1 MRSLEKTSE
10 CGIAHTIFPESPPHT
25 HTHQT
30 FSCIIE
36 IKKKKVGMFGP
47 GERIRICFVSNR
59 QLETKQI
66 SEISD
71 LIISFN
77 AVRHTITTTHQLACK
92 LKYTFSSAC

>member
-1 MRSLEKTSE
+1 
-10 CGIAHTIFPESPPHT
+10 
-25 HTHQT
+25 
-30 FSCIIE
+30 
-36 IKKKKVGMFGP
+36 MFGP

-59 QLETKQI
+59 QLETKRI
-66 SEISD
+66 TEISD

>member
-1 MRSLEKTSE
+1 MRSLKKTSE

-25 HTHQT
+25 HTPQT

-36 IKKKKVGMFGP
+36 IKKKKKSWYVWT
-47 GERIRICFVSNR
+47 RRKNDQYR
-59 QLETKQI
+59 QLDTKQI

>member
-1 MRSLEKTSE
+1 
-10 CGIAHTIFPESPPHT
+10 
-25 HTHQT
+25 
-30 FSCIIE
+30 
-36 IKKKKVGMFGP
+36 MFGP
-47 GERIRICFVSNR
+47 GERIRTCFVSNR

>member
-1 MRSLEKTSE
+1 MRSLKKTSE
-10 CGIAHTIFPESPPHT
+10 CGIAHTIFPESPPH
-25 HTHQT
+25 
-30 FSCIIE
+30 
-36 IKKKKVGMFGP
+36 IKHFPVCMFGP